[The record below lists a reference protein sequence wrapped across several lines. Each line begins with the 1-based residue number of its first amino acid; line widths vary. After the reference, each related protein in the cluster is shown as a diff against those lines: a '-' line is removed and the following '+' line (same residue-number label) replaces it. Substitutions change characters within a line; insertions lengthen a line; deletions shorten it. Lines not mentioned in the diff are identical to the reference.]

1 MTLYNPPTPT
11 RRLPPVPP
19 AASPVDLTLALVNAR
34 IRSVEDQIK
43 TLQAELRELGQIRKE
58 LQKEEN

>member
-1 MTLYNPPTPT
+1 MTLYNPPTPA
-11 RRLPPVPP
+11 RRHPPVAP
-19 AASPVDLTLALVNAR
+19 AAAPADLILAQVNAR
-34 IRSVEDQIK
+34 IRSVESQIK